1 MNNNGGRTSIPVVA
15 PHKSHR
21 TLRVAG
27 STTAFRVGSPHVG
40 QIRNTARGTSPE
52 KHVKCPLTSLAHAS
66 QSIGT
71 SVSSGRRLDPS
82 PPSHSPRSSR
92 LLGVE
97 VINPDAHL
105 SAAAKV

>member
-21 TLRVAG
+21 RLRVAG
-27 STTAFRVGSPHVG
+27 STTAFRVGSPHAG

-52 KHVKCPLTSLAHAS
+52 KHVECPLTSLAQAS

-71 SVSSGRRLDPS
+71 SVFPAGAWAP
-82 PPSHSPRSSR
+82 PQPSHSSRSSR

-97 VINPDAHL
+97 VINPTL
-105 SAAAKV
+105 I